1 MKKDDLI
8 KQLADQSAL
17 TKDQAKKALDAVFQ
31 VITNVL
37 QKEESISI
45 AGFGIFKVKK
55 RAATTGRNP
64 HTGDPM
70 DIPAKNITTF
80 TASKYL
86 KEAINAKA

>member
-45 AGFGIFKVKK
+45 AGW
-55 RAATTGRNP
+55 
-64 HTGDPM
+64 
-70 DIPAKNITTF
+70 
-80 TASKYL
+80 
-86 KEAINAKA
+86 